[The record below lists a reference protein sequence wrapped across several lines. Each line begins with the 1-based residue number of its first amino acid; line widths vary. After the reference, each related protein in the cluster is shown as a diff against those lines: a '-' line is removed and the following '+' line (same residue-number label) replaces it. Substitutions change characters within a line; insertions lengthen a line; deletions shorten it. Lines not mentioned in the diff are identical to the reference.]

1 MVMRMKNKMLGWWGL
16 AGFLWMALFLVVTG
30 CVRSNAAF
38 TESASAGNDF
48 FGIGN
53 ELSRQLSQN
62 YKKARDNNERLILTT
77 VVSLDDLYQT
87 TRFGRTLTEALST
100 CLFQYGFGVV
110 EIRKSEDLL
119 IKGKTG
125 ELVLTRDAALIAR
138 QQEARAI
145 VAGTYSLTAGSVII
159 NLKLLGADSSEVL
172 SVAGMEIPRGG
183 AIDSLLSGSSG
194 LVDGQLSAYER

>member
-1 MVMRMKNKMLGWWGL
+1 
-16 AGFLWMALFLVVTG
+16 
-30 CVRSNAAF
+30 
-38 TESASAGNDF
+38 
-48 FGIGN
+48 
-53 ELSRQLSQN
+53 
-62 YKKARDNNERLILTT
+62 
-77 VVSLDDLYQT
+77 
-87 TRFGRTLTEALST
+87 
-100 CLFQYGFGVV
+100 
-110 EIRKSEDLL
+110 
-119 IKGKTG
+119 
-125 ELVLTRDAALIAR
+125 AR

>member
-1 MVMRMKNKMLGWWGL
+1 
-16 AGFLWMALFLVVTG
+16 MALFLVVTG

-119 IKGKTG
+119 IKGKAG
-125 ELVLTRDAALIAR
+125 ELILTRDAALIAR

>member
-1 MVMRMKNKMLGWWGL
+1 
-16 AGFLWMALFLVVTG
+16 
-30 CVRSNAAF
+30 
-38 TESASAGNDF
+38 
-48 FGIGN
+48 GN

-119 IKGKTG
+119 IKGKAG